1 MGLKKAKITIKKESS
16 SETVECHFNP
26 SEYSI
31 SNSAS
36 YDEKKLAP
44 QNTLAFLSAEL
55 RTLSVTLY
63 FNSADNATLYG
74 LATLGSVFS
83 CSAVTDTTQKIV
95 DALYISGTDHRPP
108 FVSFIW
114 GNLDFQ
120 GFLTSVKETYTMFDS
135 SGMPIRCKL
144 DITIKEAGEIVL
156 EKKKEPFSSP
166 DRTKWKTM
174 TEGMSLWDIAYK
186 EYGDPE
192 KWRIIARANNISNPL
207 QVSNG
212 QIIKIPAL

>member
-1 MGLKKAKITIKKESS
+1 MGLKKANIEIKKENSS
-16 SETVECHFNP
+16 QTVECHFNP

-31 SNSAS
+31 TNTAK
-36 YDEKKLAP
+36 YDEKNLAP

-63 FNSADNATLYG
+63 FSSADNVTLYG
-74 LATLGSVFS
+74 TAMLGSLVG
-83 CSAVTDTTQKIV
+83 CDAVTDVTQKIV
-95 DALYISGTDHRPP
+95 SALYISGSDHRPP
-108 FVSFIW
+108 LVSFVW

-120 GFLTSVKETYTMFDS
+120 GFLTSVTEHYTMFDA
-135 SGMPIRCKL
+135 SGKPIRCKL

-174 TEGMSLWDIAYK
+174 SEGMSLWDIAYK

-207 QVSNG
+207 QIRNG